1 MENVNN
7 TNWQEQAIIGI
18 CKKLKP
24 TENLSEGLIAKC
36 YVVVESSMY
45 EGYYFNYSKVFTNR
59 MDAERYIEQLD
70 VDGSFD
76 IMELDLIN

>member
-1 MENVNN
+1 M
-7 TNWQEQAIIGI
+7 Q
-18 CKKLKP
+18 
-24 TENLSEGLIAKC
+24 GLNSKC

-59 MDAERYIEQLD
+59 MHAERYIEQLE

>member
-1 MENVNN
+1 M
-7 TNWQEQAIIGI
+7 Q
-18 CKKLKP
+18 
-24 TENLSEGLIAKC
+24 GLMAKC
-36 YVVVESSMY
+36 YVVVEISMY

-59 MDAERYIEQLD
+59 IDAERYIEQLN